1 MKLFK
6 RALALGL
13 SLALSVGCLTACGQK
28 TPSVPE
34 SIDLSAVTDPFLT
47 TAGLNGSDV
56 VATVGETEIT
66 ADQLLYWIAY
76 SADSLSQYYGMYS
89 GQTDLPWDSETES
102 GTLAESVK
110 KNALETAALY
120 TLLPQ
125 KAQEDQLELS
135 QEYRDSFDIAMEQMA
150 AQMED
155 EKHLEYTLWYYPLT
169 EELYTGLCDSEQ
181 YNNQI
186 MEYHFG
192 ENGDGYPTDDE
203 VLSYLEDD
211 EQCYF
216 FKHILL
222 LVEET
227 AAEGDTSASASASV
241 TDNAEAQKA
250 QIEDILQQLKQSDDP
265 ITLFDTL
272 MNQYSQDG
280 GLATYPDGYLG
291 SVNTSSTVG
300 MKMNTPV
307 EEACLALEEGQI
319 SDVIEVTADVGGYH
333 GYHIVLRLPV
343 EGNVDMANYRQ
354 AYISSQMTAM
364 QDQWLTENEI
374 VTNEKFDKL
383 DVASYYAALNTLR
396 DAISAE
402 LTPETDADAGSADA
416 SAPDQ
421 SAASSSENAG

>member
-1 MKLFK
+1 MMKLFK

-13 SLALSVGCLTACGQK
+13 TLALSAGCLTGCSQK
-28 TPSVPE
+28 APSVPE
-34 SIDLSAVTDPFLT
+34 SIDLSSVTDPFLT
-47 TAGLNGSDV
+47 TAGLNASDV

-76 SADSLSQYYGMYS
+76 SADSLSQYYSMYS
-89 GQTDLPWDSETES
+89 GETQLPWESETES
-102 GTLAESVK
+102 GTLADSVK

-120 TLLPQ
+120 SLLPQ
-125 KAQEDQLELS
+125 KAQDDALELS
-135 QEYRDSFDIAMEQMA
+135 QDYRDSFNIAMEQMA

-155 EKHLEYTLWYYPLT
+155 EKQLEYTLWYYPLT
-169 EELYTGLCDSEQ
+169 EQLYTDLCDSEQ
-181 YNNQI
+181 YNTQI
-186 MEYHFG
+186 MEHHFG
-192 ENGDGYPTDDE
+192 EGGDGYPTDDE
-203 VLSYLEDD
+203 VLTYLEDD

-222 LVEET
+222 LVEES
-227 AAEGDTSASASASV
+227 EGGEDASVSV

-250 QIEDILQQLKQSDDP
+250 QIDDLLAQLRQSSDP
-265 ITLFDTL
+265 ITLFDQL

-291 SVNTSSTVG
+291 SVNADSAVG

-307 EEACLALEEGQI
+307 EQACLALDEGQI

-343 EGNVDMANYRQ
+343 EGNVDVADYRQ
-354 AYISSQMTAM
+354 SYISTQMTAM

-374 VTNEKFDKL
+374 VTNENYDKL
-383 DVASYYAALNTLR
+383 DVATYYTTLNTLR
-396 DAISAE
+396 DAIAAE
-402 LTPETDADAGSADA
+402 LTGADESGADS

-421 SAASSSENAG
+421 SGASSSENAG